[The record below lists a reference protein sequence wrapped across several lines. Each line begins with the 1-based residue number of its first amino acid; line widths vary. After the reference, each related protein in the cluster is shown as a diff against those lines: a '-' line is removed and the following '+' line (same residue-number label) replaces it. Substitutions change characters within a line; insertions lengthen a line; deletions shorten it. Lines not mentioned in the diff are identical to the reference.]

1 MKKYIYNLIIF
12 TSCIFLIFYPLCKS
26 YRTVRKSDYLD
37 AIIDKHNN
45 LKNTKSP
52 RIILCGGSNLAF
64 GIDSKRI
71 NDSIQLPVIN
81 MGLHA
86 GLGLSFILKEIKPEI
101 NQSDIIIFSIE
112 NYLNIEGEYNL
123 QKEASSNFPKANN
136 YFKINLLEEI
146 KNVRTEKL
154 QENLQNNILYL
165 FTPKQNQL
173 NNLDTNSVWRRDAF
187 NIYGDVVGHLNKPLP
202 KNLNGRGKI
211 NYELWKGIKLLNE
224 FAEFA
229 KFKNIRVYFIFPCY
243 PKSEFELN
251 KVVIK
256 KYENDLRRELE
267 MPILNKPEDF
277 VFADSL
283 FYDTVYHLN
292 KVGREKRTGLLIEI
306 LKKNHIGN

>member
-1 MKKYIYNLIIF
+1 
-12 TSCIFLIFYPLCKS
+12 
-26 YRTVRKSDYLD
+26 
-37 AIIDKHNN
+37 
-45 LKNTKSP
+45 
-52 RIILCGGSNLAF
+52 
-64 GIDSKRI
+64 
-71 NDSIQLPVIN
+71 
-81 MGLHA
+81 
-86 GLGLSFILKEIKPEI
+86 
-101 NQSDIIIFSIE
+101 
-112 NYLNIEGEYNL
+112 
-123 QKEASSNFPKANN
+123 
-136 YFKINLLEEI
+136 
-146 KNVRTEKL
+146 
-154 QENLQNNILYL
+154 
-165 FTPKQNQL
+165 
-173 NNLDTNSVWRRDAF
+173 
-187 NIYGDVVGHLNKPLP
+187 
-202 KNLNGRGKI
+202 LNGRGKI